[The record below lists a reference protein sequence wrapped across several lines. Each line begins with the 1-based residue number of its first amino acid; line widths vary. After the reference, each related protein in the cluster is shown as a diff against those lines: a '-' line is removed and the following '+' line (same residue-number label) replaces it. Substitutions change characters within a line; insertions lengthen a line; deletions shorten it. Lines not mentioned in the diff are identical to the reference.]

1 MIFCNYHSELV
12 HSTSNTLLFVSAV
25 QTRKTR
31 KVNLERLRMKE
42 RRDAQHSRY
51 RHLYQIRRSNGDV
64 IARVRL
70 KFQVILYR
78 A

>member
-1 MIFCNYHSELV
+1 MILSIKVRLTLIKVQYLSLFILV
-12 HSTSNTLLFVSAV
+12 V
-25 QTRKTR
+25 QTRKQR

-64 IARVRL
+64 IARVSSTY
-70 KFQVILYR
+70 QVPY
-78 A
+78 